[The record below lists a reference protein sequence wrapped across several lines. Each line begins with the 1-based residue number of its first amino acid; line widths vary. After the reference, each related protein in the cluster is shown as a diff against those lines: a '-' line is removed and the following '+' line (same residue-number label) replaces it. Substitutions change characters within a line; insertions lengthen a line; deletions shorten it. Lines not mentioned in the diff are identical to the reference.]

1 MTVLFFKN
9 LLVSEIF
16 LQHPKFNAFYFM
28 LYHACS
34 ENLANRDIKEL
45 PEVIQSEMGQKQKL
59 ERVLSLINNILNVH
73 SSAQRW
79 SVDSQ
84 YQKRNIQTNLQTC
97 DVRVFLRNS
106 LEGSGSCVA
115 PLGFARPLLPRSH
128 PSARSRRNSH
138 HCCHCELTLAVSRLC
153 FDLVPLYYLTS
164 KRRVSLLRASLAAAF
179 QQISTSNT

>member
-16 LQHPKFNAFYFM
+16 LQHPKFNAFYFI

-84 YQKRNIQTNLQTC
+84 YQKNKQQIC
-97 DVRVFLRNS
+97 KDIMFDVCVFLRNS

-138 HCCHCELTLAVSRLC
+138 HCCHCELTHAVSRLC
-153 FDLVPLYYLTS
+153 FNFISKSYLT
-164 KRRVSLLRASLAAAF
+164 LPCLAAAF